1 MKYYLDNAKSFFDGT
16 VNIDMQ
22 MHYNQF
28 LPLLPERA
36 NIIDAGCGSGRDSKH
51 FLALGYKVIA
61 FDASSKLAKLATE
74 FTQHNVSCSTFL
86 EFNTKHNSQ
95 DGIWACASL
104 LHIPSNELTTTFSHL
119 AKFLKPKGVFY
130 CSFKYGNNETER
142 NGRHFTNLN
151 EALLT
156 NILKDSPL
164 KIQQTWITSDLR
176 IGRENEQ
183 WQHAILL
190 KDYSSR

>member
-28 LPLLPERA
+28 LPLLPEGA

-61 FDASSKLAKLATE
+61 FDASSKLAKLATDL
-74 FTQHNVSCSTFL
+74 TQHNVSCTTFL

>member
-1 MKYYLDNAKSFFDGT
+1 
-16 VNIDMQ
+16 
-22 MHYNQF
+22 
-28 LPLLPERA
+28 
-36 NIIDAGCGSGRDSKH
+36 
-51 FLALGYKVIA
+51 
-61 FDASSKLAKLATE
+61 
-74 FTQHNVSCSTFL
+74 
-86 EFNTKHNSQ
+86 
-95 DGIWACASL
+95 